1 MKVCSD
7 SKDKMNK
14 HCELRYNGEDQGKS
28 HNADIN
34 GNYKNLQ
41 FLIFFIK
48 YEITALT
55 VHGFTSMTS
64 DANSSAGAVCLK

>member
-34 GNYKNLQ
+34 GNYKNLH
-41 FLIFFIK
+41 F
-48 YEITALT
+48 
-55 VHGFTSMTS
+55 
-64 DANSSAGAVCLK
+64 